1 VRTYFPSRE
10 NSRWFSQIQFRT
22 LLIIVIEPNDQTT
35 DTERSHST
43 RLSVF
48 LLDPCDVSSD
58 VFDGDWVFDGEAVR
72 LTFGTGS
79 VD

>member
-1 VRTYFPSRE
+1 M
-10 NSRWFSQIQFRT
+10 
-22 LLIIVIEPNDQTT
+22 IEPNDQTT